1 MKLSFKPAN
10 VTVGIKTPPVGVR
23 APMVENK
30 CIAPVLAS
38 REYLTEHIIIGVSI
52 DKIKG
57 KDYKIYKFYFTVR
70 AHDHDVSEQ
79 EAEEFLRRTI
89 VRWLDD

>member
-1 MKLSFKPAN
+1 MNLTFKPAN
-10 VTVGIKTPPVGVR
+10 VTVGIRTEPVGVR
-23 APMVENK
+23 APMVVNK
-30 CIAPVLAS
+30 CLAPVLAS
-38 REYLTEHIIIGVSI
+38 REYLTEQQIIGVSI
-52 DKIKG
+52 EKMKG

-70 AHDHDVSEQ
+70 AHDHDVTEQ